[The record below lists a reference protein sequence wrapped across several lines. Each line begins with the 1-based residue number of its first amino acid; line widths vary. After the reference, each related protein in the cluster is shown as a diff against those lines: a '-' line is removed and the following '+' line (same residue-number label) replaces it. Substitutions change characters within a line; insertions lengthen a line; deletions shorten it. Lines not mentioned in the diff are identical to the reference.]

1 MTMVP
6 RTDLDGRGEREI
18 PSGELLLNQ
27 SGGGP
32 PGVMEDDDLVN
43 GDDACHMSSW
53 C

>member
-1 MTMVP
+1 ME
-6 RTDLDGRGEREI
+6 GEGEI
-18 PSGELLLNQ
+18 WPEGLLLNQ
-27 SGGGP
+27 SGGSS